1 MVLRAEM
8 VSFGRGSC
16 GSGRSNTFGPVDRV
30 STDKAGIALAS
41 AFSHA
46 RDRVDLR
53 KGRLVLYRTFGNP
66 RAFHLNIWLATYGDI
81 RNVRLLRRSGVPKI
95 HGSS

>member
-8 VSFGRGSC
+8 VSFGCGSC

-30 STDKAGIALAS
+30 GTDKAGIALAL

-46 RDRVDLR
+46 FDRVDL
-53 KGRLVLYRTFGNP
+53 KKKCAWLYVGLSKPAR
-66 RAFHLNIWLATYGDI
+66 I
-81 RNVRLLRRSGVPKI
+81 
-95 HGSS
+95 SS